1 MDEQTL
7 INKVAWIINDHPD
20 RVKWDI
26 PKYIL
31 ISELVQAYEKLEE
44 EKEVQLYE

>member
-20 RVKWDI
+20 RVKWNI
-26 PKYIL
+26 PKSIL
-31 ISELVQAYEKLEE
+31 ISELVQAYEKLAED
-44 EKEVQLYE
+44 KEVQLYE